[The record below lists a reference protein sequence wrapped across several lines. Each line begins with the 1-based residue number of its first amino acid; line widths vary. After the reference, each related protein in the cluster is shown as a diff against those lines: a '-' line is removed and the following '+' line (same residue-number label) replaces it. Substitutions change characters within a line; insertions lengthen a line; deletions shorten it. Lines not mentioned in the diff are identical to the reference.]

1 MPRGMHQIIESL
13 MDNLD
18 FKDNAEWKSQLIRV
32 KTEGQGLITRLQGPQ
47 EISLAYYLLLGSK

>member
-1 MPRGMHQIIESL
+1 

-18 FKDNAEWKSQLIRV
+18 FRDNAEWKSQLIRA
-32 KTEGQGLITRLQGPQ
+32 KTEGQGLITRLQGLQ

>member
-1 MPRGMHQIIESL
+1 MPQGIHQIIESL

-18 FKDNAEWKSQLIRV
+18 FRDNAEWKSQLIRA

-47 EISLAYYLLLGSK
+47 EISLAYYLLLASK